1 MFFWILYIYQI
12 RNEYILVANIKN
24 ICIVVR
30 LIILLFNHRNKIWKF
45 MNFYRNTQKYKKKI
59 NKNKK
64 IFMYKSFFQIYF
76 LINIHIFIQ
85 F

>member
-1 MFFWILYIYQI
+1 
-12 RNEYILVANIKN
+12 
-24 ICIVVR
+24 
-30 LIILLFNHRNKIWKF
+30 
-45 MNFYRNTQKYKKKI
+45 MNFYRNTRKYKKKI